1 MATARSLFRPV
12 GLREMGRIIEADAT
26 GFPPRRPE
34 QPIFY
39 PVLNFEYAEQ
49 IASRWNT
56 KDPNSGFVG
65 FVTQFHVD
73 ADYVARFEE
82 RVVGA
87 RIHRE
92 LWVPAE
98 ELDEFNRHIVG
109 MIALVAAHYGEGYK
123 GPIPAEGVLAGRD
136 ADGQL
141 VALEQVRGTSGTSC
155 RDAILTNR
163 LAVQLNFAY
172 WVRRDFG
179 QRGMPPQRKAEL
191 LRAILQ
197 VWREAHPDVQ
207 LVGGDEIGA

>member
-1 MATARSLFRPV
+1 MRTARSLFRPV
-12 GLREMGRIIEADAT
+12 GLREMGRILEADAT

-39 PVLNFEYAEQ
+39 PVLNFQYAEQ
-49 IASRWNT
+49 IASQWNT

-65 FVTQFHVD
+65 FVTQFRVD
-73 ADYVARFEE
+73 AEYVARFEE
-82 RVVGA
+82 QVVGA

-109 MIALVAAHYGEGYK
+109 KIALVAAHYGEGYK
-123 GPIPAEGVLAGRD
+123 GPIPEEGVLEGRD
-136 ADGQL
+136 ADEQL
-141 VALEQVRGTSGTSC
+141 VVLEQSRRKSGTSF
-155 RDAILTNR
+155 RDEILTNR
-163 LAVQLNFAY
+163 LAVQQNFAY
-172 WVRRDFG
+172 WARRDFG
-179 QRGMPPQRKAEL
+179 QREMPPQRKAEL

-197 VWREAHPDVQ
+197 VWRAAYPDVQ